1 MNNNILGSAAN
12 SALGTVDAIL
22 YYIKAAVSALTQNTT
37 LLLVSV
43 FLLLTMNKSISLGKN
58 LKYKG

>member
-1 MNNNILGSAAN
+1 MNNNILSSAAS

-22 YYIKAAVSALTQNTT
+22 YYFKAAVSALTQNRT
-37 LLLVSV
+37 LLLASV

>member
-1 MNNNILGSAAN
+1 MNTNVLNSAAN

-22 YYIKAAVSALTQNTT
+22 YYVKAAVSALTSNTT

-43 FLLLTMNKSISLGKN
+43 FLLLTMNKSFSLGKN
-58 LKYKG
+58 IKYKG